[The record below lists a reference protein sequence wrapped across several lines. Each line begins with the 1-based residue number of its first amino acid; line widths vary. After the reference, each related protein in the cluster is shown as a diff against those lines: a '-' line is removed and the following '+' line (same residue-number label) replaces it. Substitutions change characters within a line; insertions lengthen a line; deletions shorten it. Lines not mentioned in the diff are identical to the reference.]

1 MRKFLIQAAVG
12 LASTGL
18 ALSVSYGWIPA
29 DGRMRETTIL
39 AQNMVTPML
48 AVAVMILANLQ
59 LRALPREPSLPRT
72 APRAKHPAAI
82 GD

>member
-39 AQNMVTPML
+39 AQNMVTPCSPW
-48 AVAVMILANLQ
+48 
-59 LRALPREPSLPRT
+59 RS
-72 APRAKHPAAI
+72 
-82 GD
+82 